1 MGKIYKKKR
10 KTNKFNQGA
19 TIFFSFAVVVYLGVS
34 LFVGTANTNLT
45 MEIQNISNRIN
56 ELKLENEKMSIS
68 ISSLENK
75 DRVYTMASDAG
86 LDQNQDNLI
95 SLQGV
100 N

>member
-45 MEIQNISNRIN
+45 MEIQNITNRI
-56 ELKLENEKMSIS
+56 S
-68 ISSLENK
+68 
-75 DRVYTMASDAG
+75 
-86 LDQNQDNLI
+86 
-95 SLQGV
+95 
-100 N
+100 

>member
-34 LFVGTANTNLT
+34 LFVGTANTNLN
-45 MEIQNISNRIN
+45 MKIQNITNRIS

>member
-34 LFVGTANTNLT
+34 LFVCTANTNLT
-45 MEIQNISNRIN
+45 MEIQNITNRIS

>member
-45 MEIQNISNRIN
+45 MEIQNITNRIS

-75 DRVYTMASDAG
+75 DRV
-86 LDQNQDNLI
+86 
-95 SLQGV
+95 
-100 N
+100 

>member
-10 KTNKFNQGA
+10 KTNRFNRFA
-19 TIFFSFAVVVYLGVS
+19 TLFFSFAVVAYLGVS
-34 LFVGTANTNLT
+34 LFVGTLNTNLT
-45 MEIQNISNRIN
+45 MEIQNITNRIS
-56 ELKLENEKMSIS
+56 ELKLENEKMNIS

>member
-1 MGKIYKKKR
+1 
-10 KTNKFNQGA
+10 
-19 TIFFSFAVVVYLGVS
+19 
-34 LFVGTANTNLT
+34 
-45 MEIQNISNRIN
+45 MEIQNITNRIS

>member
-1 MGKIYKKKR
+1 MSKIYKKKR
-10 KTNKFNQGA
+10 KTNKLNQFA
-19 TIFFSFAVVVYLGVS
+19 VMIFSFAMILYLGVS
-34 LFVGTANTNLT
+34 LFVGTLNTNLT
-45 MEIQNISNRIN
+45 MEIQNTTNKIS
-56 ELKLENEKMSIS
+56 ELKAENEKINIS

-75 DRVYTMASDAG
+75 DRVYTMASSAG